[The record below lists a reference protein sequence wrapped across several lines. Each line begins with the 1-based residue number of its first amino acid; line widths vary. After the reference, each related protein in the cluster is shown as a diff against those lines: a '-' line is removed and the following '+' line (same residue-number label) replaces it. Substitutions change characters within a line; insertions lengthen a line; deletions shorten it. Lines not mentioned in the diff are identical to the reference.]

1 MRRREQPRIGD
12 LELRILNVLWERG
25 PSTVREVLEALP
37 PQPRQAYTTI
47 LTMLRYMHEKGF
59 VDRDERGKAHLYR
72 ARLKE
77 RPVKRGLLRGLV
89 AVAFRGSA
97 EAVIARLLEDEKLT
111 PDELARVKELIETKE
126 REGRR

>member
-12 LELRILNVLWERG
+12 LELQLLNVLWERG

-59 VDRDERGKAHLYR
+59 VGRDERGKAHVYR

-89 AVAFRGSA
+89 EVAFRGSA

-111 PDELARVKELIETKE
+111 PAELARVKELIEMKE
-126 REGRR
+126 QEGQR